1 MTATT
6 TSPRAWLMW
15 ALCVVAYASAVF
27 QRTSFG
33 VASASAAER
42 FASGASLTS
51 LFVVVQLIT
60 YAAMQV
66 PVGLLVDR
74 LGTRVVV
81 GAGAVLMCLG
91 QVALAV
97 SPDLASAI
105 LARILVGAGDAMTF
119 TAVLRLLP
127 AWFAPRQI
135 PMLNQLTSMLGQTGQ
150 LASSL
155 PFAALL
161 GAAGWTQSFAAAAA
175 VSAAMAA
182 LVLALVRNAPDDAA
196 SARGARQR
204 AREQVADVLGH
215 SASRVAFWI
224 HWMCAF
230 WPMVFTL
237 MWGYP
242 FLLVGQGLS
251 PRTTAGLFT
260 VYVFAGAPAAILVGF
275 LSRRAPVHRV
285 TLALLFSLLAVVP
298 WAAVLLLPGPAPLWL
313 LVALMIGLAAA
324 GPGSSIGFDVARAAN
339 PLRDMGTA
347 SGLVVASGFTATV
360 IGVFAI
366 GAVLDLLGGPSPS
379 AFRWAMSAQFA
390 LWGVGVAGV
399 YAARRRARAEDR
411 RRGVRYP
418 TVGSVLAREAR
429 AIVGAPPAASDA
441 ARVSLRLGDG
451 RVVHVAAVLPGTGNR
466 LVAVDVPPPGATP
479 EWWRRRVQDY
489 LDVVGTAALKIGS
502 VEVRCPTRAARDAT
516 VDLVDDA
523 LAGRELPHEVVVVG
537 HLPG

>member
-182 LVLALVRNAPDDAA
+182 LVLALVRNAA

-429 AIVGAPPAASDA
+429 AIVGAPPAASDGPA
-441 ARVSLRLGDG
+441 SRYGWAMGGSSTSRPSSRARETGSSPSTTPW
-451 RVVHVAAVLPGTGNR
+451 PG
-466 LVAVDVPPPGATP
+466 
-479 EWWRRRVQDY
+479 
-489 LDVVGTAALKIGS
+489 GS
-502 VEVRCPTRAARDAT
+502 CPTRSSSWDTCRDSAS
-516 VDLVDDA
+516 
-523 LAGRELPHEVVVVG
+523 
-537 HLPG
+537 

>member
-230 WPMVFTL
+230 WPQPIRI
-237 MWGYP
+237 WK
-242 FLLVGQGLS
+242 
-251 PRTTAGLFT
+251 R
-260 VYVFAGAPAAILVGF
+260 
-275 LSRRAPVHRV
+275 
-285 TLALLFSLLAVVP
+285 
-298 WAAVLLLPGPAPLWL
+298 
-313 LVALMIGLAAA
+313 
-324 GPGSSIGFDVARAAN
+324 
-339 PLRDMGTA
+339 
-347 SGLVVASGFTATV
+347 
-360 IGVFAI
+360 
-366 GAVLDLLGGPSPS
+366 
-379 AFRWAMSAQFA
+379 
-390 LWGVGVAGV
+390 
-399 YAARRRARAEDR
+399 
-411 RRGVRYP
+411 
-418 TVGSVLAREAR
+418 
-429 AIVGAPPAASDA
+429 
-441 ARVSLRLGDG
+441 
-451 RVVHVAAVLPGTGNR
+451 
-466 LVAVDVPPPGATP
+466 
-479 EWWRRRVQDY
+479 
-489 LDVVGTAALKIGS
+489 K
-502 VEVRCPTRAARDAT
+502 
-516 VDLVDDA
+516 
-523 LAGRELPHEVVVVG
+523 
-537 HLPG
+537 